1 MFICPPAAA
10 RLMTNRLGAQVAWS
24 IVFATLSAIIG
35 YVLAGY
41 GPLWLGAASSVSAAG
56 MVAAVSGVIL
66 ALACV
71 LGPARQRVGVAAGG

>member
-1 MFICPPAAA
+1 
-10 RLMTNRLGAQVAWS
+10 MTNRLGAQVAWS

-66 ALACV
+66 ALSCV